1 MPLETLLHA
10 ETVDTLHLLYWRLC
24 VGKGAAPPLILD
36 SLQGRESGS
45 ASDVQS
51 FDSPEEFEAAM
62 RAVEGG

>member
-10 ETVDTLHLLYWRLC
+10 ETVDTLHLLYWRVC

-51 FDSPEEFEAAM
+51 FASPEEFEAAI
-62 RAVEGG
+62 AALKGG